1 MPAPS
6 TIAWHQMPGEIE
18 VAGAERPWPEGERR
32 RLAIRLKNT
41 GFARWLAGD
50 RGPGG
55 MALSLK
61 LFSAGEDLLEGRRWL
76 ALPRDLAP
84 GEEVRFEAEVRRPP
98 GPARL
103 RIEPHLFGGLSF
115 SFLGGPWWEGE
126 L

>member
-1 MPAPS
+1 
-6 TIAWHQMPGEIE
+6 MPGEIE
-18 VAGAERPWPEGERR
+18 VAGAEPPWPEVERR
-32 RLAIRLKNT
+32 RLSIRLKNT

-55 MALSLK
+55 IALSLK
-61 LFSAGEDLLEGRRWL
+61 LFAEGEDLLEGRRWL
-76 ALPRDLAP
+76 ALAKDLAP
-84 GEEVRFEAEVRRPP
+84 GEEARFETEVRRPP

-103 RIEPHLFGGLSF
+103 RVEPHLFGGLSF